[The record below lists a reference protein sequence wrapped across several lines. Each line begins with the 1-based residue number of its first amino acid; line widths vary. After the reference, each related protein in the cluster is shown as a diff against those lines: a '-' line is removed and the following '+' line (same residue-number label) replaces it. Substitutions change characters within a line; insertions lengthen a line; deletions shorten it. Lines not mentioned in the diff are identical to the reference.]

1 MNPQSMAA
9 VGTGLAAVGMGL
21 SALAAGVGI
30 GLSGHAT
37 LTGMARQPEERRRLI
52 VFFFVFSALVEGRA
66 LFALVV
72 CLMLAMK

>member
-21 SALAAGVGI
+21 SAIAAGIGI
-30 GLSGHAT
+30 GLMGHAA

-52 VFFFVFSALVEGRA
+52 TFFFVFAAIVEGIA